1 MFAIYGGLR
10 PKSDVDRFYIP
21 RQDGGRGLI
30 ATEDCIKLAVRR
42 LEVYAHGSE
51 ERLIQVA
58 RGDKTDGLE
67 AASVLNKVDKE
78 KKTARLEGESF
89 R

>member
-10 PKSDVDRFYIP
+10 PKSDVERFYIP
-21 RQDGGRGLI
+21 RKDGGRGLI
-30 ATEDCIKLAVRR
+30 ATEDCVKLAVRH

-51 ERLIQVA
+51 ERLIQVT
-58 RGDKTDGLE
+58 RGDKINGLE
-67 AASVLNKVDKE
+67 AASVLNKVNKE
-78 KKTARLEGESF
+78 KKIARLEGESF